1 MKTIWSAMVVLMLVA
16 GCLAAFDAAA
26 QEKKDVSEK
35 AETAA
40 GDIKETKDGPT
51 SSPADM
57 ENKASSRDLSALGPA
72 YLLDVD
78 GIINPGV
85 LAYIKLYIEKAEK
98 ENASVLIV
106 RLDTPGGTLNA
117 TKDIVKAFL
126 DSNVP
131 VVVYVAPAGASAT
144 SAGMMITIGG
154 HVAVMAPG
162 TNIGAAHPVM
172 MPFGAKYEPMPEDD
186 PMMEKATKDTASW
199 VRSICDV
206 RGRNADWAEKAVKE
220 SESIT
225 AEEAVEKNVADG
237 VVADMDELVN
247 SFLPGRVVKL
257 GDGSTVAIATKGA
270 KIEKKEMTTP
280 QRLQDLIN
288 SPNVII
294 VLLLL
299 GGLLVALEFKN
310 PGMFFP
316 VIVGASLILVALL
329 APSLEINYIGLLLI
343 VLAFVFFIAEVFIVS
358 YGVLSVAGIASLVI
372 GSLML
377 FNTEEAPNVHPSL
390 PLIISMAVFIVA
402 VILIFGGAVLKA
414 HRRKVSSGSD
424 YLVGMEAKAA
434 SDMGPGEQG
443 KIFVFGEYWKAV
455 SDGPVAKDDK
465 VVIESINAENLLA
478 KVSKKQPSS
487 PPSGEENKES

>member
-1 MKTIWSAMVVLMLVA
+1 
-16 GCLAAFDAAA
+16 
-26 QEKKDVSEK
+26 
-35 AETAA
+35 
-40 GDIKETKDGPT
+40 
-51 SSPADM
+51 
-57 ENKASSRDLSALGPA
+57 
-72 YLLDVD
+72 
-78 GIINPGV
+78 
-85 LAYIKLYIEKAEK
+85 
-98 ENASVLIV
+98 
-106 RLDTPGGTLNA
+106 
-117 TKDIVKAFL
+117 
-126 DSNVP
+126 
-131 VVVYVAPAGASAT
+131 
-144 SAGMMITIGG
+144 
-154 HVAVMAPG
+154 
-162 TNIGAAHPVM
+162 
-172 MPFGAKYEPMPEDD
+172 
-186 PMMEKATKDTASW
+186 
-199 VRSICDV
+199 
-206 RGRNADWAEKAVKE
+206 
-220 SESIT
+220 
-225 AEEAVEKNVADG
+225 
-237 VVADMDELVN
+237 
-247 SFLPGRVVKL
+247 
-257 GDGSTVAIATKGA
+257 
-270 KIEKKEMTTP
+270 MTTP

-358 YGVLSVAGIASLVI
+358 YGVLSVAGTASLVI